1 MSFDIPDWGNTNAFS
16 YHFEQPL
23 EVPVAITGGSKKRK
37 EGGNAQVQKKRKLSS
52 SAAQDNSLTA
62 ETNKKK
68 EAEQSLTD
76 TPGNPSENGIHH
88 KKNKNK
94 NKYKEINEEQK
105 RRKENDGST
114 KWHPSRSIPDAGL
127 TVDKVINVLE
137 VEEKNG
143 GTEESFEKKKK
154 KRKIVEVNGTN
165 IKDEDAGLIT
175 QDKKVTVAGL
185 TNGTSESISEVEN
198 GKVPGKNKKQ
208 KKKNKK
214 SSEKNEVE
222 NYEMLAGPVAGSDLS
237 TKKLKKNGEK
247 AIKESV
253 ILKLKEELP
262 KISEDTNE
270 KTPNK
275 TLKQKKRDR
284 ENLEVSTV
292 SKGIIKNSNQNG
304 SLQEISGA
312 ADDEIAIKTKK
323 KRKRKKSVKGNTVP
337 VELATE
343 SNIDESQHEIPDA
356 GDEEVSKKTKKQK
369 ELERKALEN
378 SPESANHTAESTVKE
393 NVKEIP
399 EGCST
404 ETPNKNKKQKKQK
417 KVLDSFTTDNKD
429 TCTDVQTESTS
440 EKSSKTEHK
449 KSKKIK
455 AKTKKN
461 VLEPPNEEEK
471 ATTSKEQS
479 NAKKEKKKTKK
490 KQELNNEEDEKA
502 FYAKDPQFTS
512 DLGALL
518 KELDFDQFD
527 PGDFEEE
534 EDDDDNDNDMT
545 REVEDLSEEEMA
557 DYDEEEGENKRSAD
571 KVQDDGDVADDE
583 SDGEVESKRKKNKLE
598 NKKKEV
604 ISEPSPRN
612 KKLDKKLLKEMLK
625 KDEKTVASEPEP
637 EKEQPKLSAADA
649 LRQKMTIQLNAARFR
664 MVNEELYTTTS
675 KSAMAMFK
683 KDPDAFRSYHLGYQ
697 NQVEQWPINPLN
709 IIINWLK
716 KQPKDLV
723 VADFGCGEARLSI
736 SVPQKKVHSFDLVAA
751 NNRVTACDMAHTPL
765 KSGSVDV
772 VVFCLSLM
780 GTNIKDFV
788 TEANRVLKHGG
799 IMKVAEV
806 ESRFTKID
814 EFLSSVTRL
823 GFHCTHK
830 DVQQKYFYMFDF
842 KKNRE
847 CKKAK
852 EVPEI
857 VLKPCMYKK
866 R

>member
-37 EGGNAQVQKKRKLSS
+37 DGGNTKVQKKRKLSN
-52 SAAQDNSLTA
+52 SAAQDNSPTA

-76 TPGNPSENGIHH
+76 TPGNPSENGVHH

-143 GTEESFEKKKK
+143 GTEESFEKQKK

-222 NYEMLAGPVAGSDLS
+222 NYEMLAGPVTGSDLS

-275 TLKQKKRDR
+275 TLKQKKRER

-292 SKGIIKNSNQNG
+292 SKGIIKNSDQNG
-304 SLQEISGA
+304 SLQEIPGA

-337 VELATE
+337 AELATE

-356 GDEEVSKKTKKQK
+356 GNEEVSKKTKKQK

-378 SPESANHTAESTVKE
+378 NPESANHTAESTVKE

-399 EGCST
+399 EGCNT

-417 KVLDSFTTDNKD
+417 KVLDSFTIDNKD

-490 KQELNNEEDEKA
+490 KQELNDEEDEKA

-527 PGDFEEE
+527 PGDFE
-534 EDDDDNDNDMT
+534 DDDDNDNDMT

-557 DYDEEEGENKRSAD
+557 DYDEEEGENKSSAD

-598 NKKKEV
+598 NKKEV

-675 KSAMAMFK
+675 KSAMVMFK

-697 NQVEQWPINPLN
+697 N
-709 IIINWLK
+709 
-716 KQPKDLV
+716 
-723 VADFGCGEARLSI
+723 
-736 SVPQKKVHSFDLVAA
+736 QKKVHSFDLVAA

-823 GFHCTHK
+823 GFHCTIRRSSK
-830 DVQQKYFYMFDF
+830 STSTCLTSRRTVNARKQ
-842 KKNRE
+842 RR
-847 CKKAK
+847 C
-852 EVPEI
+852 
-857 VLKPCMYKK
+857 LRLC
-866 R
+866 